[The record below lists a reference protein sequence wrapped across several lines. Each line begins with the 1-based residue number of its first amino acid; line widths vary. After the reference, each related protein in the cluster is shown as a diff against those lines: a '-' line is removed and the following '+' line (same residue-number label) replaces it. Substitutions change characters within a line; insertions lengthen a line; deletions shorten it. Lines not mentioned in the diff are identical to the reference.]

1 MRRLTACAKVKMSS
15 PQSTLAVSPNSA
27 TASPAAMSAVEVD
40 ALSHN
45 YGSRQALK
53 SISFKVQRGEI
64 FGLLG
69 PNGGGKTTT
78 FRILSTLIRPQQG
91 KVRIFDYDLGTQ
103 ADEIRKHIGVVF
115 QAPSL
120 DKKLTAYENLMH
132 QGHLYGLSG
141 SKLDDRIRLLLD
153 RVKLGDRANEYV
165 ETFSGGM
172 RRRVELAKGLLHGP
186 QLLLLDEPS
195 TGLDPGA
202 RRDLW
207 QYLEQLSRDEGV
219 TSLLTTHYMEEAA
232 HCHRLGIINQ
242 GEIVALDTPDKLRA
256 TIGGDVISIQTAD
269 PEAVKQE
276 IQQKLNLTATVVD
289 GVMRIERENGSEL
302 IPTLA
307 RTISGRIESMT
318 ISKPTLEDVFIRR
331 TGHKFWVE
339 EEGSGARG
347 QGSGKKK

>member
-1 MRRLTACAKVKMSS
+1 MTAT
-15 PQSTLAVSPNSA
+15 PPTPSA
-27 TASPAAMSAVEVD
+27 TPSGSQAVEVNG
-40 ALSHN
+40 LIHE
-45 YGSRQALK
+45 YGSRRALNGLN
-53 SISFKVQRGEI
+53 FTVGRGEI

-91 KVRIFDYDLGTQ
+91 RVSILGFDLAAQ
-103 ADEIRKHIGVVF
+103 PQEIRRRIGVVF
-115 QAPSL
+115 QSPSL

-132 QGHLYGLSG
+132 QGHLYGMRG
-141 SKLDDRIRLLLD
+141 AALDARIKLLLE
-153 RVKLGDRANEYV
+153 RVKLSDRSNEYV

-172 RRRVELAKGLLHGP
+172 RRRVELAKGLIHGP

-207 QYLEQLSRDEGV
+207 QYLDQLSREDGV

-232 HCHRLGIINQ
+232 HCHRLGIINK
-242 GEIVALDTPDKLRA
+242 GELVALDTPDKLRE
-256 TIGGDVISIQTAD
+256 TIGGDVITITAKD
-269 PEAVKQE
+269 PEAVRAE
-276 IQQKLNLTATVVD
+276 IKEKLKLDASIVD
-289 GVMRIERENGSEL
+289 GSLRIERENGPEL
-302 IPTLA
+302 IGALGQALP
-307 RTISGRIESMT
+307 GRIEAMT

-339 EEGSGARG
+339 AAEEDTPKG
-347 QGSGKKK
+347 GKKAKH